1 MYLAYLIGYACDVD
15 STRLLVEARRAA
27 GLNQGELAA
36 RAGTSR
42 PTLSAYEHG
51 RKTPSVDTM
60 IRLLAAAG
68 ARIELASLISWRQVP
83 LAHGRVGWVPN
94 ALWRL
99 PVAAALA
106 DVVLP
111 LELNWSGS
119 GRTYRL
125 RDRRERSRLYE
136 VVLRE
141 GEPADLE
148 RYLDGALLVDA
159 WQDLVLPRALRTA
172 WQDVIDAALGPLPT
186 AASERIGSTR

>member
-1 MYLAYLIGYACDVD
+1 VD
-15 STRLLVEARRAA
+15 TTHLLLVEARRAA
-27 GLNQGELAA
+27 GLNQGELAE

-51 RKTPSVDTM
+51 RKTPTVDTM
-60 IRLLAAAG
+60 SRLLAAAG
-68 ARIELASLISWRQVP
+68 ARIELAPLISWRQVP
-83 LAHGRVGWVPN
+83 LAHGRVGWVPS

-99 PVAAALA
+99 PVTAALA
-106 DVVLP
+106 EVVLP

-141 GEPADLE
+141 GQPADLE
-148 RYLDGALLVDA
+148 RYLDGALLVDV
-159 WQDLVLPRALRTA
+159 WQDLVLPRALRAA
-172 WQDVIDAALGPLPT
+172 WQGVIDSAVGTLPGNAA
-186 AASERIGSTR
+186 ERTGSTR

>member
-1 MYLAYLIGYACDVD
+1 VDATHLLI
-15 STRLLVEARRAA
+15 EARRAA
-27 GLNQGELAA
+27 GLNQGELAERA
-36 RAGTSR
+36 RTSR

-51 RKTPSVDTM
+51 RKTPTVDTM
-60 IRLLAAAG
+60 SRLLAAAG
-68 ARIELASLISWRQVP
+68 ARIELAPLISWQQV
-83 LAHGRVGWVPN
+83 LLDLGRTGWVPDT
-94 ALWRL
+94 LWRL
-99 PVAAALA
+99 PVATALA

-125 RDRRERSRLYE
+125 RDRRQRARLYE

-159 WQDLVLPRALRTA
+159 WPDLVLPRGLRAA
-172 WQDVIDAALGPLPT
+172 WRNVIDRAAGVGVV
-186 AASERIGSTR
+186 ARESRDGIRS

>member
-1 MYLAYLIGYACDVD
+1 MDTTHL
-15 STRLLVEARRAA
+15 LLVQARRAA
-27 GLNQGELAA
+27 GLSQGELAE

-51 RKTPSVDTM
+51 RKAPTVDTM
-60 IRLLAAAG
+60 SRLLAAAG
-68 ARIELASLISWRQVP
+68 ARIELAPLISWQRVP

-141 GEPADLE
+141 GGPTDLE
-148 RYLDGALLVDA
+148 RYLDGALLIDA
-159 WQDLVLPRALRTA
+159 WQDLVLPRALRAA
-172 WQDVIDAALGPLPT
+172 WQGVIESAVGKPP
-186 AASERIGSTR
+186 S

>member
-1 MYLAYLIGYACDVD
+1 M
-15 STRLLVEARRAA
+15 
-27 GLNQGELAA
+27 NQGELAE

-51 RKTPSVDTM
+51 RKTPTVDTM
-60 IRLLAAAG
+60 SRLLAAAG
-68 ARIELASLISWRQVP
+68 TRIELAPLVSWQQVP
-83 LAHGRVGWVPN
+83 LAHGRAGWVPS

-148 RYLDGALLVDA
+148 RYLDGALLIDA
-159 WQDLVLPRALRTA
+159 WADLVLPRGLRAA
-172 WQDVIDAALGPLPT
+172 WQGVIDRAVNAHS
-186 AASERIGSTR
+186 AEASEQTGST